1 MAGSLIINNTDTET
15 IIPTEHLHKGWSFF
29 ILLYSHQYLQ
39 KRKAYG
45 NYILS
50 FAFPG
55 LFCVGKELLVYL
67 PVREGY
73 ALVVMRSK

>member
-29 ILLYSHQYLQ
+29 ILLYTLINICRSV
-39 KRKAYG
+39 KP

-73 ALVVMRSK
+73 ALVVVRSK